1 MTYQFPADVE
11 RLIREHMAT
20 GIYRSEDDV
29 LRDALK
35 TLGEFVHSDED
46 VAEEYRQTVDA
57 VREGIADVNASR
69 LQPLRAILDDVGR
82 KRSGESK

>member
-35 TLGEFVHSDED
+35 TLGEFFHSEAD
-46 VAEEYRQTVDA
+46 VAEEYRQTAEA
-57 VREGIADVNASR
+57 VREGIADVNAGR
-69 LQPLRAILDDVGR
+69 LRPIRGILNDGGR
-82 KRSGESK
+82 VRSDESK